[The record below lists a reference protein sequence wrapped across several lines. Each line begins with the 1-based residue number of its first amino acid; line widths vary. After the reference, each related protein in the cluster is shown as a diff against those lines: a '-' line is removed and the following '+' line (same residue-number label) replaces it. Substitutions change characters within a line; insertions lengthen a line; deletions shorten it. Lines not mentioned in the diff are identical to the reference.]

1 MYKILSYFLILLT
14 IVYSQNHPSIHQQQL
29 EYYNANYV
37 QPEYHDT
44 TEIINPISP
53 RTRTPSKEV
62 FGYHPYWMGT
72 AWTNYDFN
80 LISTLA
86 YFSAEVTPTGNLG
99 NLHGWPIA
107 SLINEAHAHGTKVVL
122 CATLFNSNDLTTLL
136 SNASYRQNL
145 IDNLLTQVQAGNAD
159 GVNIDFESF
168 PASQRENMV
177 TFITDLTNTFHSA
190 IPGSQVTLAMPAVDW
205 SNAWDYNALASISD
219 GLFIMGYAYHWSGS
233 TTTGPNSPLSG
244 PGYTLTWTVIDY
256 LNKTNYQAEKLIL
269 GCPYYGFEW
278 PSASSTPGS
287 NTTGTGDAK
296 FYSEIEGLAQ
306 SYGKLWHQ
314 SSQTPWYNYNSN
326 GWNQGWYDDSLSL
339 SLKYDFALFNDL
351 KGIGIWALGYDAGRT
366 ELWDLLYNKFG
377 ETAPPT
383 KPSRL
388 SIKNIGNGSVKIDFQ
403 GSENAS
409 EFIVLRGSLDVVGS
423 LDTLGVYTNRP
434 IVIDDLVEGE
444 AYFLSIAAKNSLGTS
459 EPTEML
465 GVVPSSNP
473 VDFLIVNGFDRV
485 SGTSNTFDFIRQH
498 GSALHSN
505 GKTFDSASNEAIIEE
520 DINIMNY
527 QFVDWILGEEGTSTS
542 VFSNIEQEIVKTY
555 LESGRFLFISGS
567 EIGYDLEAQGSTA
580 DRQFYQNYLKADYIT
595 DAAGG
600 HQGVYSGYGTASS
613 IFNGISNINY
623 DNGTHGTYNVDWP
636 DGIKPL
642 GGASLCAEF
651 SDTDYNDRGGMGI
664 EYTGTFGLSND
675 IGGLIYLSVG
685 FETIYPESKRNE
697 IMLKIIELYDSQL
710 KIEEER
716 MIQPSAIEIHNIYP
730 NPTNTSF
737 TISFT
742 ISNEINNPISIS
754 IKNILGKEIFTTSI
768 EGNNDRYRWTWNGLD
783 KNGISAPTGT
793 YFISVFN
800 NDQAETRKITI
811 LK

>member
-1 MYKILSYFLILLT
+1 
-14 IVYSQNHPSIHQQQL
+14 
-29 EYYNANYV
+29 
-37 QPEYHDT
+37 
-44 TEIINPISP
+44 
-53 RTRTPSKEV
+53 
-62 FGYHPYWMGT
+62 MGT

-107 SLINEAHAHGTKVVL
+107 SLINEAYTHMAQKVVL

-168 PASQRENMV
+168 PVSQRENMV
-177 TFITDLTNTFHSA
+177 TFITDITNTFHSA

-278 PSASSTPGS
+278 PSASSAPGS
-287 NTTGTGDAK
+287 NTTGIGDAK

-306 SYGKLWHQ
+306 SYGKLWNQ
-314 SSQTPWYNYNSN
+314 SSQTPWYNYNNN

-383 KPSRL
+383 KPSKL
-388 SIKNIGNGSVKIDFQ
+388 SMKNIGDGSVKIDFQ

-434 IVIDDLVEGE
+434 IVIDDLIEGE
-444 AYFLSIAAKNSLGTS
+444 LYFLSIAAKNSLGTS

-473 VDFLIVNGFDRV
+473 VSFLIVNGFDRT

-498 GSALHSN
+498 GSAIHSN
-505 GKTFDSASNEAIIEE
+505 GKTFDSASNEAIIDE
-520 DINIMNY
+520 DMNIMNY

-542 VFSNIEQEIVKTY
+542 VFSYIEQRDSRRIPR
-555 LESGRFLFISGS
+555 GWQIFI
-567 EIGYDLEAQGSTA
+567 
-580 DRQFYQNYLKADYIT
+580 YIW
-595 DAAGG
+595 
-600 HQGVYSGYGTASS
+600 
-613 IFNGISNINY
+613 F
-623 DNGTHGTYNVDWP
+623 
-636 DGIKPL
+636 
-642 GGASLCAEF
+642 
-651 SDTDYNDRGGMGI
+651 
-664 EYTGTFGLSND
+664 
-675 IGGLIYLSVG
+675 
-685 FETIYPESKRNE
+685 RNW
-697 IMLKIIELYDSQL
+697 I
-710 KIEEER
+710 
-716 MIQPSAIEIHNIYP
+716 
-730 NPTNTSF
+730 
-737 TISFT
+737 
-742 ISNEINNPISIS
+742 
-754 IKNILGKEIFTTSI
+754 
-768 EGNNDRYRWTWNGLD
+768 
-783 KNGISAPTGT
+783 
-793 YFISVFN
+793 
-800 NDQAETRKITI
+800 
-811 LK
+811 